1 MKVFLSIKYYDDM
14 RNKNLIEKIC
24 SAIENCGDIP
34 FVFAKNVQNY
44 GKCEFSAEEI
54 MKIAFN
60 EINSSDVLLIDATEL
75 SIGIGIE
82 AGYAFSKKIPIY
94 LIAKKDAYVSNSI
107 KGIASKALF
116 YDNPEE
122 IEKLFRK

>member
-54 MKIAFN
+54 MEIAFN

-94 LIAKKDAYVSNSI
+94 LIAKKNAYVSNSI

-116 YDNPEE
+116 YDKPEE
-122 IEKLFRK
+122 IEKLFCK

>member
-24 SAIENCGDIP
+24 LAIENCGDVP

-44 GKCEFSAEEI
+44 SKCEFSAEEI

-94 LIAKKDAYVSNSI
+94 LIANKNAYVSNSI
-107 KGIASKALF
+107 KGISSKALF
-116 YDNPEE
+116 YDKPEE
-122 IEKLFRK
+122 IENLFRK

>member
-24 SAIENCGDIP
+24 SVIENCGDVP
-34 FVFAKNVQNY
+34 FVFAKNVQGY

-94 LIAKKDAYVSNSI
+94 LIANKDSYVSNSI
-107 KGIASKALF
+107 KGIASKSLF
-116 YDNPEE
+116 YDKLEE

>member
-14 RNKNLIEKIC
+14 KNKNLIEKIC
-24 SAIENCGDIP
+24 SALEECDVEP

-94 LIAKKDAYVSNSI
+94 LIASKDAYVSNSI
-107 KGIASKALF
+107 KGIALKSLF

-122 IEKLFRK
+122 IKKLFCK

>member
-24 SAIENCGDIP
+24 LAIENCGDVP
-34 FVFAKNVQNY
+34 FVFAKNVLNY

-107 KGIASKALF
+107 KGVASKALF
-116 YDNPEE
+116 YDEPEE
-122 IEKLFRK
+122 IENLFRK

>member
-24 SAIENCGDIP
+24 SAIENCGDVP

-44 GKCEFSAEEI
+44 GECEFSAEEI

-116 YDNPEE
+116 YDEPEE

>member
-24 SAIENCGDIP
+24 LAIENCGDVP
-34 FVFAKNVQNY
+34 FDFAKNVQNY
-44 GKCEFSAEEI
+44 SKCEFSAEEI

-107 KGIASKALF
+107 KGVASKALF
-116 YDNPEE
+116 YDEPEE
-122 IEKLFRK
+122 IENLFRK